1 MRNHVGNKISKFSP
15 IKCNWLVGAN
25 LGYIVVAQCNTL
37 SIWFKP
43 KRVWRFQWT
52 ENRRKDVIYAIS
64 HSVVIFEENKVL
76 HYFSCF
82 LSFLVLSISPF
93 WRTKPR
99 PTQLWKL
106 CVCKQSEIFLPPH
119 QLTYEML
126 ISFGLVDQTALLKIR
141 RNQTF
146 SHTLCCHWILY
157 CKIFT
162 TIFTT

>member
-1 MRNHVGNKISKFSP
+1 MQLAGGGESRIYCSGTMQHVKKYRYQYLVQAEACVTVSV
-15 IKCNWLVGAN
+15 NWTKGT
-25 LGYIVVAQCNTL
+25 CL
-37 SIWFKP
+37 S
-43 KRVWRFQWT
+43 
-52 ENRRKDVIYAIS
+52 RRKDVIYAIS

-76 HYFSCF
+76 HHFPCF

-99 PTQLWKL
+99 PTQLWKVCL
-106 CVCKQSEIFLPPH
+106 CKQSEIFLPRH
-119 QLTYEML
+119 QLTYEVL
-126 ISFGLVDQTALLKIR
+126 ISFGLVDQIALLKIR
-141 RNQTF
+141 RNHTF